1 MRRRCGGQMVRCAT
15 AFASGEWAEQAPR
28 PTHQSTPPRVFHGL
42 HQCRVV
48 TVVTAH
54 RHTITKVLSTQWI
67 SGCDSVLREYSS
79 LCAIVSICS
88 GRDRET
94 QRLTVRAARATRQP
108 THKSVP
114 SRIATSDTS
123 TYDDAGGA
131 GDNAHAHCKSRHV
144 SAPPR
149 GQRVSQRQRAPPRPC
164 YMPCSAG
171 RRRRPCRP
179 DRRPRGRAGPRFP
192 IRHPAIV
199 P

>member
-1 MRRRCGGQMVRCAT
+1 MRDCIRLWRVGR
-15 AFASGEWAEQAPR
+15 AS
-28 PTHQSTPPRVFHGL
+28 PPPPPPIHPSACL
-42 HQCRVV
+42 PWPPSQCTVV

-54 RHTITKVLSTQWI
+54 RHTIAKVLSTQWI